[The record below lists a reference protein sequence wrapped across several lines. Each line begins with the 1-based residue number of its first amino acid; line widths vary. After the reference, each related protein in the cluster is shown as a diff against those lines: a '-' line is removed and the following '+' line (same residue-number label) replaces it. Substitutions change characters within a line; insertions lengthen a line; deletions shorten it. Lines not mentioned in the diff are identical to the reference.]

1 MMTTLS
7 RRQFLVAASLGV
19 AVSTTSL
26 LDTSTTTSTHM
37 IAAVDAPVRQWAAAD
52 APLLVRAARGSLAVE
67 MDRIETAS
75 GVWLAVTDLAGR
87 LLGWSP
93 AGAWRLSQT

>member
-19 AVSTTSL
+19 AVSATNL
-26 LDTSTTTSTHM
+26 LDTSLAFNAHL
-37 IAAVDAPVRQWAAAD
+37 IAAVDAPIRQWAAAD
-52 APLLVRAARGSLAVE
+52 APLLMRAARGSLAVE
-67 MDRIETAS
+67 LDRIETGS
-75 GVWLAVTDLAGR
+75 GVWIAVTDSAGR

>member
-1 MMTTLS
+1 MTTLS
-7 RRQFLVAASLGV
+7 RRQFLVAVSLGV
-19 AVSTTSL
+19 VVSATNL
-26 LDTSTTTSTHM
+26 LDTSMTTRTHM

-52 APLLVRAARGSLAVE
+52 APLLMRTARGSLAVE
-67 MDRIETAS
+67 LDRIETGS
-75 GVWLAVTDLAGR
+75 GVWIAVTDLAGR